1 MKCPVCGGAELIRDT
16 RAIDAKG
23 VQVVVTGDFCP
34 SCGECVLDR
43 GNSDRYGAALK
54 QARLMAGNR
63 LAELGGAAPDMQDV
77 PRRQSLE

>member
-34 SCGECVLDR
+34 SCGECILDHEN
-43 GNSDRYGAALK
+43 GDRYGAVLK
-54 QARLMAGNR
+54 QARLVAAKR

-77 PRRQSLE
+77 PRRQSPE